1 MSEIPVISVEP
12 EGDSWRIVASSYG
25 RKAHAGERL
34 FRAQPWP
41 KIEFSHEVEADARR
55 DAATLTDYITR
66 TWPKKVS
73 RDKIRRQ
80 GE

>member
-1 MSEIPVISVEP
+1 MSQIPVISVEGS
-12 EGDSWRIVASSYG
+12 GDLWCITATSYG
-25 RKAHAGERL
+25 TTGWAGPRL
-34 FRAQPWP
+34 FRAEPHP
-41 KIEFSHEVEADARR
+41 KIEFQHNNEADARR
-55 DAATLTDYITR
+55 DAAILVAYIDQ